1 MEVSVDKKL
10 VALDPAS
17 AEALESKPS
26 WLVEDDGQNILA
38 IDTNKASV
46 QLSDTH
52 LDAVVKR
59 Q

>member
-1 MEVSVDKKL
+1 MKVSIDKRS

-17 AEALESKPS
+17 IETLESKLA
-26 WLVEDDGQNILA
+26 WLVENDRQTVPVIR
-38 IDTNKASV
+38 THKASV
-46 QLSDTH
+46 QLSDAH

>member
-38 IDTNKASV
+38 IETHKANV
-46 QLSDTH
+46 QLSNIH
-52 LDAVVKR
+52 LDTVVKR

>member
-10 VALDPAS
+10 VALDLAS

-26 WLVEDDGQNILA
+26 WLIEDDGQNILA
-38 IDTNKASV
+38 IETNKASV
-46 QLSDTH
+46 QLSDTQ
-52 LDAVVKR
+52 LDAVVKK

>member
-26 WLVEDDGQNILA
+26 WLIEDDGQNILA
-38 IDTNKASV
+38 IETNKASV
-46 QLSDTH
+46 QLSDTQ
-52 LDAVVKR
+52 LDAVVKK